1 MIPSDW
7 MFKMQNGEPA
17 NVDGLARILS
27 NAPEHVMDTKLIQI
41 LGRFIYE
48 D

>member
-7 MFKMQNGEPA
+7 IFKKQNGEPA
-17 NVDGLARILS
+17 NVAGLARILS
-27 NAPEHVMDTKLIQI
+27 NAPEHAMDTKLVRI
-41 LGRFIYE
+41 LGTFIYE